1 MKSISKYILI
11 ILFLTFLVSTSK
23 INSQNSKIDSLLE
36 VNKKLKDSDTIKVL
50 NFLKITQEYRQ
61 KQDIT
66 NAIKFAK
73 EAEALF
79 PKSKNKSLFAKTNY
93 LLGVTHYHNTQYKEA
108 LAYML
113 KAQSLYEEQK
123 DKAKVA
129 NTYNV
134 IALIYQDQTF
144 YAQAQE
150 YHLKCLKMREELNDS
165 GNLGGSYSNIGLNYY
180 NIAKQKKEDN
190 YESQNIK
197 DAISNL
203 KRAYE
208 LGVKFGNM
216 EVQANSLG
224 NLSNIMNDLTKYDE
238 ALKYANQALKIYQ
251 ETGDAY
257 QESVSLIDIGSIHLA
272 QKKHKEAIPYF
283 EKSLQFGIENNDRE
297 IQHYCYANLVSC
309 YEKIGD
315 FTKAFKYQ
323 KEMIAVKDSLF
334 NSENSKQIND
344 MQIKYDTEKKE
355 SENKLL
361 QVENELST
369 KTLKSQ
375 KIVIYLI
382 VGGLLLTIILAFF
395 IFKGLK
401 KQRQANQIISKQ
413 KQEVELQRDLI
424 DQQKHIVEEH
434 QKEILDSIHYAKR
447 IQNTIIAHKDFIDEN
462 IENNFVYF
470 NPKDIVSG
478 DFYWATKKE
487 NYFFL
492 AACDSTGHGVPG
504 AFMSLLNIGFLSEA
518 INEKDIIE
526 PSKIFDYTRERL
538 ISSISKDG
546 QKDGFDGIL
555 IRINNITK
563 EIIYV
568 AANNS
573 PVIVS
578 ENQLIDL
585 EVDKMPVGHGER
597 KEHFRQ
603 HKLEYKSGDIL
614 YLYTDGYADQ
624 FGGPKGKKF
633 KYKPLNEM
641 LIKISTKPLSE
652 QSEILSNRFND
663 WRGSL
668 EQVDDVLIIGIKL

>member
-1 MKSISKYILI
+1 MKSISKYLAIL
-11 ILFLTFLVSTSK
+11 LSLSFLLSSSSIK
-23 INSQNSKIDSLLE
+23 SQNSKIDSLLE
-36 VNKKLKDSDTIKVL
+36 VNKKLKDTDTVKVL
-50 NFLKITQEYRQ
+50 NLLKITQECRQ
-61 KQDIT
+61 KQDIAS
-66 NAIKFAK
+66 AIKYAK

-79 PKSKNKSLFAKTNY
+79 SKSKNKSLYAKTNY
-93 LLGVTHYHNTQYKEA
+93 LLGVTHYNNTQYKEA

-113 KAQSLYEEQK
+113 KALSLYEEQK

-150 YHLKCLKMREELNDS
+150 FHLKCLKMREELKDS

-180 NIAKQKKEDN
+180 NIAKQKREDN

-197 DAISNL
+197 DAISHL
-203 KRAYE
+203 KKAYD
-208 LGVKFGNM
+208 LAVHFDNIQ
-216 EVQANSLG
+216 VQANSLG
-224 NLSNIMNDLTKYDE
+224 NLSNIMNDLMKYDE
-238 ALKYANQALKIYQ
+238 ALKYAQQALKIYQ
-251 ETGDAY
+251 ETEDVY
-257 QESVSLIDIGSIHLA
+257 QESVSLIDIGSIYLA

-283 EKSLQFGIENNDRE
+283 EKSLQFGIENKDRE

-344 MQIKYDTEKKE
+344 MQVKYDSEKKE

-361 QVENELST
+361 QVENELSN

-375 KIVIYLI
+375 QITMYFVI
-382 VGGLLLTIILAFF
+382 GGLLIAVFFGFF
-395 IFKGLK
+395 IFKSLK
-401 KQRQANQIISKQ
+401 KQRQANFIISKQ
-413 KQEVELQRDLI
+413 KNEVEAQRDLI
-424 DQQKHIVEEH
+424 NQQKHLVEEH

-462 IENNFVYF
+462 LENNFVYF

-478 DFYWATKKE
+478 DFYWATKKD
-487 NYFFL
+487 NYFYL

-526 PSKIFDYTRERL
+526 PSEIFDYTRERL

-555 IRINNITK
+555 IRIDTVTK

-568 AANNS
+568 AANNN

-578 ENQLIDL
+578 GNQLLDL
-585 EVDKMPVGHGER
+585 AVDKMPVGHGER
-597 KEHFRQ
+597 KQNFSQ
-603 HKLEYKSGDIL
+603 HKLEYKSGDML

-641 LIKISTKPLSE
+641 LINISTKPLSE

-663 WRGSL
+663 WRGDL
-668 EQVDDVLIIGIKL
+668 EQVDDVLIIGIQL

>member
-1 MKSISKYILI
+1 
-11 ILFLTFLVSTSK
+11 
-23 INSQNSKIDSLLE
+23 
-36 VNKKLKDSDTIKVL
+36 
-50 NFLKITQEYRQ
+50 
-61 KQDIT
+61 
-66 NAIKFAK
+66 
-73 EAEALF
+73 
-79 PKSKNKSLFAKTNY
+79 
-93 LLGVTHYHNTQYKEA
+93 
-108 LAYML
+108 
-113 KAQSLYEEQK
+113 
-123 DKAKVA
+123 
-129 NTYNV
+129 
-134 IALIYQDQTF
+134 
-144 YAQAQE
+144 
-150 YHLKCLKMREELNDS
+150 
-165 GNLGGSYSNIGLNYY
+165 
-180 NIAKQKKEDN
+180 
-190 YESQNIK
+190 
-197 DAISNL
+197 
-203 KRAYE
+203 
-208 LGVKFGNM
+208 
-216 EVQANSLG
+216 
-224 NLSNIMNDLTKYDE
+224 MNDLMRYND
-238 ALKYANQALKIYQ
+238 ALNYAQRAMKIYQ
-251 ETGDAY
+251 ETGDSY
-257 QESVSLIDIGSIHLA
+257 QEAISLIDIGSIYSA
-272 QKKHKEAIPYF
+272 QKKYKEAIPYF
-283 EKSLQFGIENNDRE
+283 EKSLLFGTQNNDRE
-297 IQHYCYANLVSC
+297 IQHYCYNNLVTC
-309 YEKIGD
+309 YEKTGD
-315 FTKAFKYQ
+315 YTKAFKYQ
-323 KEMIAVKDSLF
+323 TEMIKVKDSLF
-334 NSENSKQIND
+334 NVDNLKQIND
-344 MQIKYDTEKKE
+344 MQVKYDTEKKE

-375 KIVIYLI
+375 KIVIYFI
-382 VGGLLLTIILAFF
+382 IGGLLLTVVFAFF

-424 DQQKHIVEEH
+424 NQQKHIVEEH

-478 DFYWATKKE
+478 DFYWATKKD

-526 PSKIFDYTRERL
+526 PAKIFDYTRERL

-555 IRINNITK
+555 IRIDKLTK

-578 ENQLIDL
+578 QNQLIDL
-585 EVDKMPVGHGER
+585 SADKMPVGHGER
-597 KEHFRQ
+597 KDSFTQ
-603 HKLEYKSGDIL
+603 HKIDYKSGDML

-641 LIKISTKPLSE
+641 LIAISEKPLTE
-652 QSEILSNRFND
+652 QSEILNDTFNQ
-663 WRGSL
+663 WKGNL
-668 EQVDDVLIIGIKL
+668 EQVDDVCVIGIRL